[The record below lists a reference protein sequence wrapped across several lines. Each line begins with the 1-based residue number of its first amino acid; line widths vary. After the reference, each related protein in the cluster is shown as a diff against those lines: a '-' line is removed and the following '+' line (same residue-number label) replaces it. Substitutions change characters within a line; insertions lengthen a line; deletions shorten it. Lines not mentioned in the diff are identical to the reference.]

1 MDKFTK
7 TTEIDI
13 SAMTD
18 MEEETPKKS
27 NVGNIIAMICCFIFA
42 IVIWFFVMEGDS
54 STSER
59 KFKDVP
65 VSVYNCNEL
74 NIDED
79 ITLDVVIEGVN
90 KELAEI
96 DKSMIEVILDFSEQQ
111 VSYGQ
116 SEYTVKINFSG
127 DVGESINVKTNKINL
142 TVYDNNE
149 NHS

>member
-27 NVGNIIAMICCFIFA
+27 NIGNIIAMICCLIFA

-54 STSER
+54 SVSER
-59 KFKDVP
+59 KFNDIP
-65 VSVYNCNEL
+65 VSIYNCDQYNVEGEK
-74 NIDED
+74 N
-79 ITLDVVIEGVN
+79 LDVVIAGVN

-96 DKSMIEVILDFSEQQ
+96 DKSMINVTLDFS
-111 VSYGQ
+111 GQ
-116 SEYTVKINFSG
+116 NISLGKTGEYTVVVEFSG
-127 DVGESINVKTNKINL
+127 DVGESINVKTTKMNL
-142 TVYDNNE
+142 TVYE
-149 NHS
+149 K